1 MTAFSTWLSKL
12 KYGWVLLAFAAV
24 MVGLYYLFDS
34 NKRTKPVKGQ
44 LLVLCGMDFVTLLFY
59 ILTFS
64 LRISKLAKDAGA
76 TPRTVPRLWAL
87 LMLLAS
93 IGAFVAVLKQGAEP
107 DEKFNKWVF
116 ALLVGVGSIFSVI
129 LFNYIGYYLS
139 SAAFIVLVM
148 YAMGERNKLQLIIT
162 PVVWCIFTYVVFYKL
177 LFIKLPFGLLFSWI
191 AK

>member
-1 MTAFSTWLSKL
+1 
-12 KYGWVLLAFAAV
+12 
-24 MVGLYYLFDS
+24 MVGLYYLFNS
-34 NKRTKPVKGQ
+34 NKKTKPVKGQ
-44 LLVLCGMDFVTLLFY
+44 LLVLCGMDLVTLLFY

-76 TPRTVPRLWAL
+76 TPRTMPRLWVL
-87 LMLLAS
+87 LMLFAS
-93 IGAFVAVLKQGAEP
+93 VGAFFAILKQGAEQ
-107 DEKFNKWVF
+107 DKKFNKWVF

-139 SAAFIVLVM
+139 SAIFIVLVM
-148 YAMGERNKLQLIIT
+148 YAMGERNKLQLILT
-162 PVVWCIFTYVVFYKL
+162 PVIWCVFTYVIFYRL

>member
-24 MVGLYYLFDS
+24 MIGLYFLFNS
-34 NKRTKPVKGQ
+34 IKRTKPVKGQ
-44 LLVLCGMDFVTLLFY
+44 LLVLCGMDLVTLLFY

-93 IGAFVAVLKQGAEP
+93 IGAFAAILKQGAEP
-107 DEKFNKWVF
+107 DVKFNKWVF
-116 ALLVGVGSIFSVI
+116 ALLVGVGSIFSVM

-148 YAMGERNKLQLIIT
+148 YAMGERNKLQLILT
-162 PVVWCIFTYVVFYKL
+162 PVIWCVFTYIVFYKM